1 MTLLA
6 DLIDEDYGGDAN
18 YKEIVELCLATI
30 KLFNCLEGEDVEL
43 KKIVSLLFW
52 IIINWFVNT
61 YNMYIYVQ

>member
-43 KKIVSLLFW
+43 KKIVSLLF
-52 IIINWFVNT
+52 
-61 YNMYIYVQ
+61 